1 VEIAL
6 PRNPISAALLAA
18 APHDAAP
25 PHVGGADVPAAKTVL
40 PPNPLRLSPEGA
52 YAHVVKTAEIPGAN
66 GQVIGTHTDHSTPD
80 PRVGHLAPGGLE
92 QLNQETEAASAAGN
106 ADYNRRSGTTG
117 GVAVGMKPEDLKT
130 ILRLARAHPDLAGV
144 IPSLTNPVEIVRGA
158 VHGGEQLAHGVG
170 EVAHGKLAHGAEDV
184 GLGGLG
190 VASVLPFA
198 RGAKAVDEAAAAA
211 REARAAEGVAHEA
224 DAPQSIRPKSLGGGL
239 PHRTA
244 DEAAQHLDQLT
255 ARAKAEG
262 FGSTVGGKGNPPL
275 LEKGVA
281 TDETGG
287 ELGRQVREAM
297 PKAPAI
303 RAAQKAGFSE
313 ERALRVRAAV
323 EAGIK
328 AGGGHAGHLAEKHY
342 LADALPREFFGDLK
356 HLTPTDVDKLKRQ
369 IDKAPLQFFEQ
380 HRAKDAIDNA
390 VDRGVV
396 PTKGEQA
403 LLERVF
409 GRVASEPGVEHE
421 QSMKDNVVGL
431 LNVPRAIRSSGDISA
446 GFRQGLV
453 VAVTHPGIF
462 ARQFSKQ
469 LKYFGSE
476 DYYQQA
482 MDAIHSDPLYPL
494 MEKYGLPLTDIGES
508 AKTGAS
514 VGNREEA
521 YIGGNLA
528 ERLPLGVGKTVRA
541 SDRAFTGFLN
551 GARAEMFDQLVH
563 KAALMGHDLNDPH
576 VGESIAQFIGTATGR
591 GVVPKALESHLVT
604 LNAALFSPRLIASR
618 LNMLS
623 PVYYAKLDPFARG
636 EAVAA
641 ARNLVATMG
650 VVMYAA
656 RLGGAKVNFDPRS
669 SNFAKIKIGNT
680 RIDITGGFSQYVRLI
695 AQEMTREAIS
705 SAGSVEHI
713 TSPFDANV
721 GARGTISDL
730 DNLTKFGRSKAA
742 PVPGMAWDI
751 GSGKDYIGRPIKV
764 GHELWS
770 NAPFVAQDWY
780 DGRQVGGTKR
790 AFEAAFL
797 SAIGLSVQSY
807 KDKPQ
812 GRPTPEGQNAG
823 LPPLPPL
830 PALPSLPAL
839 PKMP

>member
-1 VEIAL
+1 MTEKA
-6 PRNPISAALLAA
+6 SAPAVSDFNRRAGT
-18 APHDAAP
+18 HYT
-25 PHVGGADVPAAKTVL
+25 DVP
-40 PPNPLRLSPEGA
+40 
-52 YAHVVKTAEIPGAN
+52 
-66 GQVIGTHTDHSTPD
+66 
-80 PRVGHLAPGGLE
+80 VGW
-92 QLNQETEAASAAGN
+92 
-106 ADYNRRSGTTG
+106 
-117 GVAVGMKPEDLKT
+117 KPEDLKA
-130 ILRLARAHPDLAGV
+130 IHDAAAKDPQAAEFWGSLVNPIEWARQGVEGAKQAG
-144 IPSLTNPVEIVRGA
+144 
-158 VHGGEQLAHGVG
+158 HGVA
-170 EVAHGKLAHGAEDV
+170 EVAHGHLGHGALDV

-198 RGAKAVDEAAAAA
+198 RGAKAVEEAASLA
-211 REARAAEGVAHEA
+211 REAHAAEGAAH
-224 DAPQSIRPKSLGGGL
+224 DVGAPQSIRPKALGGGL

-244 DEAAQHLDQLT
+244 DEAAQHLDQAT
-255 ARAKAEG
+255 VRAKAEG
-262 FGSTVGGKGNPPL
+262 FGGIAGGKGHPPII
-275 LEKGVA
+275 EKGVVH
-281 TDETGG
+281 EGTGG
-287 ELGRQVREAM
+287 ELGRQVREAL

-303 RAAQKAGFSE
+303 RAIQKAGFSE
-313 ERALRVRAAV
+313 ERALRVRAAA

-356 HLTPTDVDKLKRQ
+356 HLTPEHVDQLKRQ

-396 PTKGEQA
+396 PTKSEQA

-409 GRVASEPGVEHE
+409 GRVASGPGTMEHE
-421 QSMKDNVVGL
+421 QSLKDNVVGL
-431 LNVPRAIRSSGDISA
+431 LNVPRAVRSSGDISA

-494 MEKYGLPLTDIGES
+494 MEKYGLPLTDIGEN

-528 ERLPLGVGKTVRA
+528 ERLPLGVGKAVRA

-623 PVYYAKLDPFARG
+623 PAYYAKLDPFARG

-669 SNFAKIKIGNT
+669 SNFGKIKIGNT
-680 RIDITGGFSQYVRLI
+680 RVDITGGFSQYVRLI

-705 SAGSVEHI
+705 SAGNTEHI

-730 DNLTKFGRSKAA
+730 DNLTRFGRSKAA

-751 GSGKDYIGRPIKV
+751 GSGKDYIGRPIKA

-812 GRPTPEGQNAG
+812 GRPTPKGQNDG
-823 LPPLPPL
+823 LPPLPPLPPL
-830 PALPSLPAL
+830 PALPAL